1 MNNYLHLLIKLPEN
15 SDLNDGDLCQRMSA
29 LYSKLTVNEF
39 IEKLLKA
46 RRGDDFVL
54 AQLLRKRMT
63 CRMRDLSMFM
73 KDLKQRFSECHNRR
87 HGRRGTF

>member
-1 MNNYLHLLIKLPEN
+1 
-15 SDLNDGDLCQRMSA
+15 MSA
-29 LYSKLTVNEF
+29 LYSKLTVSEF

-46 RRGDDFVL
+46 RREDDFVL

-73 KDLKQRFSECHNRR
+73 KDLKQRFSECYNRR